1 MQVSRYMVSHV
12 DYVDSLDPSVAASSG
27 KWEDFNRRI
36 FLISSGVWE
45 AVRNVLCF
53 DAPEGHDIGDDDP
66 NEQDTGTKDA
76 LSFCWRALKESRF
89 VEMSLIQD
97 LAIC

>member
-1 MQVSRYMVSHV
+1 MVSRT
-12 DYVDSLDPSVAASSG
+12 DYVESLDSSVAASLG
-27 KWEDFNRRI
+27 KWEEFNRRI

-53 DAPEGHDIGDDDP
+53 DAPEGHDIGEDDP
-66 NEQDTGTKDA
+66 NEQDIGTKDT
-76 LSFCWRALKESRF
+76 LSFCWRALKESRS
-89 VEMSLIQD
+89 VETSPIQD